1 MGREIRR
8 VPVDF
13 EHPTEEQELPGGQ
26 SKRIFKPCFAEA
38 FATANARWDR
48 EEAQWRAGRHPNQEP
63 GRETPD
69 SYAEWAGEAPNPDD
83 YLPEEFDP
91 ETATGWCLYEVV
103 TEGTPITPVFES
115 AAALIDYLATEGTRF
130 GETLTRAQAEAMVAL
145 GSTVTGM
152 TTGGAYSG
160 PYEAAR

>member
-1 MGREIRR
+1 M
-8 VPVDF
+8 
-13 EHPTEEQELPGGQ
+13 
-26 SKRIFKPCFAEA
+26 
-38 FATANARWDR
+38 
-48 EEAQWRAGRHPNQEP
+48 
-63 GRETPD
+63 
-69 SYAEWAGEAPNPDD
+69 
-83 YLPEEFDP
+83 
-91 ETATGWCLYEVV
+91 

-160 PYEAAR
+160 PYEAARQAIEERGKAG